1 MRRTA
6 LVGALV
12 LVGSAAPLA
21 AQEGPAP
28 ESPRSLDVASAPS
41 RNATGAGTIR
51 ATRLRAPIRVDGV
64 LDEAV
69 YLEVSPITD
78 FLQAEPAYGPPSSQK
93 TEMWL
98 TFDDEAIYLS
108 FHCWESDQTRI
119 VADETRRDSFNI
131 VQNDY
136 VGFVLD
142 TFHDQRNGFMFFVTP
157 LGGRMDGQ
165 VTNESQYNVDWNPVW
180 ESTAGRF
187 DGGWTVELAIPFKSL
202 RYRSGREQVWGFNA
216 RREIRWKNE
225 MTFLSLVPRNLAQSG
240 LSHVSDAVTL
250 VGLEAPE
257 GRSNLEVKP
266 YVIGDL
272 STDRLA
278 APSVSNEVNGDVGV
292 DVKYGITEN
301 LTADFTYNTD
311 FAQVEADESQVNLTR
326 FSLFFPEKRE
336 FFLENQ
342 GIFSFGGTGF
352 GDTPALVYSRRIGL
366 SQGLAV
372 PILGG
377 GRLTGRMGRFSL
389 GAMHIRSDETPEAS
403 VPATNFSVLRL
414 KANVLRRSSIG
425 MVLTDRSHGD
435 FGGPGSQ
442 AYGADAVLSFFD
454 NVNINGFWARTR
466 NAGSTGED
474 SSYFG
479 GFEYTGDRYGL
490 VAEHLM
496 VGARFNP
503 EVGFARRTDIRR
515 EFAQFRFSPRP
526 ASLPSV
532 RKFSGVGSIAYV
544 ENGDGRVDTRTYQG
558 EFAVDFESADRLS
571 VGYSNTY
578 EFLPFPFP
586 IARNV
591 TIPVGG
597 YRFGAAR
604 ASVTLAQRRRASAS
618 LSVEH
623 GEFYDGHRT
632 VVNISRGRTE
642 LTKLLSVEPT
652 VSLNW
657 VSLPTGSFTTRLF
670 GSRVTYTMTP
680 RMFASALVQYVSSVR
695 RVATNARLRWE
706 YARGSELFVVY
717 NEQRDADIHGFPAL
731 INRAFI
737 VKINRLFRF

>member
-1 MRRTA
+1 MLSREAPGGATLRTTR
-6 LVGALV
+6 L
-12 LVGSAAPLA
+12 
-21 AQEGPAP
+21 
-28 ESPRSLDVASAPS
+28 SAP
-41 RNATGAGTIR
+41 I
-51 ATRLRAPIRVDGV
+51 LVDGV
-64 LDEAV
+64 LDESV
-69 YLEVSPITD
+69 YVEVSPVTD

-93 TEMWL
+93 TEMWV
-98 TFDDEAIYLS
+98 TFDDTAIYLS
-108 FHCWESDQTRI
+108 FRCWESDQSRI

-131 VQNDY
+131 VQNDFI
-136 VGFVLD
+136 GFVFD

-180 ESTAGRF
+180 ESAAGRF
-187 DGGWTVELAIPFKSL
+187 DGGWTVELAIPFTSL

-216 RREIRWKNE
+216 RREIQWNNE
-225 MTFLSLVPRNLAQSG
+225 ITFLSLVPRNLAQSG

-250 VGLEAPE
+250 VGLEAPQ
-257 GRSNLEVKP
+257 RHRNLEVKP

-278 APSVSNEVNGDVGV
+278 VPNVSNEVDGDFGV

-311 FAQVEADESQVNLTR
+311 FAQVEADQSQVNLTR

-352 GDTPALVYSRRIGL
+352 GNTPALVYSRRIGL

-389 GAMHIRSDETPEAS
+389 GAMHIRTDEPPEAS

-414 KANVLRRSSIG
+414 KANILRRSSIG
-425 MVLTDRSHGD
+425 IVLTDRSRGD

-466 NAGSTGED
+466 EAGSSGDD

-490 VAEHLM
+490 EAEHLM

-503 EVGFARRTDIRR
+503 EVGFVRRTDIRR

-526 ASLPSV
+526 VSLPSV

-544 ENGDGRVDTRTYQG
+544 ENGDGQVDTRTYQG
-558 EFAVDFESADRLS
+558 EFAIEFESADRLS
-571 VGYSNTY
+571 VGYTDTY
-578 EFLPFPFP
+578 EFLPSPFR

-604 ASVTLAQRRRASAS
+604 ASLTLAQRRRASAS

-632 VVNISRGRTE
+632 VVNISQGRTE
-642 LTKLLSVEPT
+642 LTNLLSVEPT

-657 VSLPTGSFTTRLF
+657 VNLPTGSFTTRLF

-706 YARGSELFVVY
+706 YAPGSELFVVY
-717 NEQRDADIHGFPAL
+717 NEQRDANIHGFPEL